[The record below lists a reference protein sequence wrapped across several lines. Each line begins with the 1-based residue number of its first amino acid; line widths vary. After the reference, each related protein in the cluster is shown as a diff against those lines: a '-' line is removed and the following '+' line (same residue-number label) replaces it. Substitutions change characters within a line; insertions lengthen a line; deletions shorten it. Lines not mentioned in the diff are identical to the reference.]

1 MKRILLGVALV
12 IPLVA
17 QGASVA
23 ELKNSSKA
31 KAYDQVE
38 NNSGANASNPGF
50 VTNSKGGD
58 YSPKIKDSQITS
70 LPAHKITGNINGN
83 KIVGSI
89 DNVSLGRGV
98 TGQPRLD
105 ISRTYGSN
113 TTIRSETTRTV
124 DSKPAGSSLGKWVY
138 AGGHQAGPKWPNPST
153 SPLGQVCNKGVD
165 GYTYHPTIRQTVE
178 KVCEPKIGGGHDGSS
193 GGYVCHDEVRHSVNQ
208 STYRCI

>member
-50 VTNSKGGD
+50 VTNSKGVD

-124 DSKPAGSSLGKWVY
+124 DSKPAGSSMGKWVY
-138 AGGHQAGPKWPNPST
+138 IGEGSRGVHLKTKLNSLNGA
-153 SPLGQVCNKGVD
+153 SPTVALNYSGMLCNKAEPY
-165 GYTYHPTIRQTVE
+165 GYANGECVKGGWQNPTFYKCKLNYQCR
-178 KVCEPKIGGGHDGSS
+178 
-193 GGYVCHDEVRHSVNQ
+193 
-208 STYRCI
+208 